1 MIFSGPNFF
10 DSLREA
16 SRSLMRA
23 RLRTLI
29 GLTGIAIGIASVI
42 TMLSTGEIAT
52 KEARK
57 KFEALGTDI
66 IVITPEYNSPMAL
79 EDALSLAAV
88 VPAVSAASPIMKGAT
103 GFIHAS
109 TQVGQGALQGVTA
122 AFAGLNKLTLQRG
135 RFLSDLDGGSSWCV
149 IGATVA
155 DNIRGTGTLEVLGT
169 EIEIDERFY
178 RVIGVLAPMENNYA
192 LSYQPNA
199 NESVFVHISTIWQIS
214 AQAAIQAVIAR
225 ATRGV
230 DPNAAVEDIQRWFRT
245 RNPRMQLTVESAK
258 QLVEQMESQLGTMT
272 LLLGAVGSISLLVG
286 GIGVMNIM
294 LMSVT
299 ERRREIGIRRAI
311 GAARADI
318 QNQFLLESMILTL
331 IGGVMG
337 LGFGAVATWSV
348 CHYYTHW
355 QFFISPLSI
364 VVGLGVSSAVGIF
377 FGIQPAYQA
386 SRLDPIVALQG
397 Q

>member
-57 KFEALGTDI
+57 KFQALGTDI

-122 AFAGLNKLTLQRG
+122 AFAGLNKLTLQSG

-155 DNIRGTGTLEVLGT
+155 DNIRRTGTLEVLGT

-258 QLVEQMESQLGTMT
+258 QLLEQMESQLGTMT

-364 VVGLGVSSAVGIF
+364 VVGIGVSSAVGIF